1 MVNKV
6 HRDGESQKRF
16 GYRSA
21 TTSQNKNKQTPLS
34 HGYHLED
41 YDRQC
46 MYLHY
51 YGDEDKPFYVGQ
63 GTLTNIIRGGRGG
76 SLGSGSNNPNAK
88 PVIQLNIYGEFI
100 KEWGSVIEAAKAL
113 QIDSSAIAKCCR
125 HVPKYKRAGG
135 YVWEY
140 KENYGD

>member
-1 MVNKV
+1 M
-6 HRDGESQKRF
+6 E
-16 GYRSA
+16 
-21 TTSQNKNKQTPLS
+21 
-34 HGYHLED
+34 
-41 YDRQC
+41 
-46 MYLHY
+46 
-51 YGDEDKPFYVGQ
+51 
-63 GTLTNIIRGGRGG
+63 
-76 SLGSGSNNPNAK
+76 
-88 PVIQLNIYGEFI
+88 EFI

>member
-1 MVNKV
+1 MENLKKDLDIEV
-6 HRDGESQKRF
+6 
-16 GYRSA
+16 
-21 TTSQNKNKQTPLS
+21 
-34 HGYHLED
+34 
-41 YDRQC
+41 
-46 MYLHY
+46 
-51 YGDEDKPFYVGQ
+51 
-63 GTLTNIIRGGRGG
+63 
-76 SLGSGSNNPNAK
+76 
-88 PVIQLNIYGEFI
+88 QLLV

>member
-1 MVNKV
+1 MIAKYKLIE
-6 HRDGESQKRF
+6 DG
-16 GYRSA
+16 
-21 TTSQNKNKQTPLS
+21 
-34 HGYHLED
+34 
-41 YDRQC
+41 
-46 MYLHY
+46 
-51 YGDEDKPFYVGQ
+51 

-88 PVIQLNIYGEFI
+88 PVIQLNIYGKFI
-100 KEWGSVIEAAKAL
+100 KEWGSVVEAAKAL

>member
-16 GYRSA
+16 GHRSA
-21 TTSQNKNKQTPLS
+21 TTSQNKNKQTPLN

-46 MYLHY
+46 IYLHY

-63 GTLTNIIRGGRGG
+63 GTLQRAFVF
-76 SLGSGSNNPNAK
+76 SGNRRNSRYNK
-88 PVIQLNIYGEFI
+88 KLLMLI
-100 KEWGSVIEAAKAL
+100 
-113 QIDSSAIAKCCR
+113 
-125 HVPKYKRAGG
+125 
-135 YVWEY
+135 
-140 KENYGD
+140 